1 MCFSA
6 EASFTAAAVLVPAG
20 VLGLRRAYQTDR
32 RYLAFAALPVYFG
45 LQQLFEGFVWTG
57 GVLGNAASIEAF
69 AMGYMFFA
77 WLAWPVWVPF
87 SAYFL
92 EPCKRRHVYLLF
104 SIVGAVIGA
113 MQFFPYFAH
122 ENWLI
127 VRFLRHAISYE
138 GTVLFDFI
146 MRREATYA
154 LYLFVVIAPLVSSS
168 NPSARTFG
176 FLIIGVVVVVFV
188 FFQFAYISAF
198 CFGGALMSAYILYT
212 VYRPPALLTPPA

>member
-1 MCFSA
+1 
-6 EASFTAAAVLVPAG
+6 
-20 VLGLRRAYQTDR
+20 
-32 RYLAFAALPVYFG
+32 LAFAALPVYFG
-45 LQQLFEGFVWTG
+45 LQQLFEGLVWTG
-57 GVLGNAASIEAF
+57 GRLGNTASVEAF

-92 EPCKRRHVYLLF
+92 EPCKRRHIYLVF
-104 SIVGAVIGA
+104 SVVGGIIGA
-113 MQFFPYFAH
+113 MQYFPYFAH

-138 GTVLFDFI
+138 GTVLFDFV

-176 FLIIGVVVVVFV
+176 FLIIGVVVTVFL
-188 FFQFAYISAF
+188 FFQIAYISAF
-198 CFGGALMSAYILYT
+198 CFGGALMSVYIVHT
-212 VYRPPALLTPPA
+212 VYRPPARLAG